1 MLEKNE
7 PGELSERVLGLLFR
21 KRLSAEPRPLAYSV
35 ALELG
40 FSHGRAG
47 SVYTFL
53 NRAVENKWAVRFP
66 GDTGDMIYEITKEG
80 CFEFWDCL
88 VRSKRTQQLDS
99 LRRTSRDNYPR
110 REAEKLFAIWYK
122 EWMQTRALTMKMIA
136 VEATNRIVG
145 SSP

>member
-1 MLEKNE
+1 MQEKNE
-7 PGELSERVLGLLFR
+7 PGELSEKGLGLLFR

-66 GDTGDMIYEITKEG
+66 IDNGDTYEITREG

-99 LRRTSRDNYPR
+99 LRKTSRDNYPR
-110 REAEKLFAIWYK
+110 KEAEKLFAAWYK
-122 EWMQTRALTMKMIA
+122 EWMETRASTMKSIA
-136 VEATNRIVG
+136 AEATNRIVG
-145 SSP
+145 SSA